1 MPPWD
6 NFEPFIVSGLALGG
20 VYALSGVGLVVL
32 YRATGVL
39 YLAFGAVGALGAL
52 VAWSLITRAGAP
64 GWVGWLACIVVA
76 AAVTF
81 GYGLLF
87 GPALAK
93 RDPLVKAVATIGLTL
108 ILYGAMDLLWT
119 TSGGQARSL
128 TLPTDNGG
136 FTVGTV
142 QVTWTQVI
150 ALGAGVVTLGYG
162 LLFGPALAKRD
173 PLVKAVATLGLTLV
187 LFGVMDLL
195 WTTGGGQSR
204 AITLPTDNGG
214 FTLGQ
219 IQVTWTQVVG
229 LGAGVAITVVTAAF
243 LRYTKLGTAMRAMA
257 NDREITATLGVP
269 VRWVEAAA
277 WLGCG
282 LLGGLAG
289 LLLADLVALDATT
302 LTFLVISSLAAAL
315 IARLRS
321 IALTFVAAIVIGL
334 IHDLLTP
341 IQSLSNYRDMTP
353 FVLAAVALLV
363 LSRRRVI
370 SLSREEA

>member
-1 MPPWD
+1 MPSWQD
-6 NFEPFIVSGLALGG
+6 FQPFIVSGLALGG
-20 VYALSGVGLVVL
+20 VYALSGVGLIVL
-32 YRATGVL
+32 YRATGVV
-39 YLAFGAVGALGAL
+39 YLAFGAVGAMGAL
-52 VAWSLITRAGAP
+52 IAWSLINANVP
-64 GWVGWLACIVVA
+64 GWVAWLVCVA
-76 AAVTF
+76 F
-81 GYGLLF
+81 
-87 GPALAK
+87 
-93 RDPLVKAVATIGLTL
+93 
-108 ILYGAMDLLWT
+108 
-119 TSGGQARSL
+119 
-128 TLPTDNGG
+128 
-136 FTVGTV
+136 
-142 QVTWTQVI
+142 
-150 ALGAGVVTLGYG
+150 AGVVTLGYG

-187 LFGVMDLL
+187 LFGLMDLL

-204 AITLPTDNGG
+204 AITLPSDNGG
-214 FTLGQ
+214 FAFGQ

-229 LGAGVAITVVTAAF
+229 LGAGIAITVVTAAF

-269 VRWVEAAA
+269 VRRVEAAA

-282 LLGGLAG
+282 LLAGLAG